1 MIVLKFGGTSVGSAE
16 RIKNL
21 YPLLPKKKCLVVL
34 SAVSGTTN
42 RLISLSDFLKEGL
55 QVEFEKELLDFNSF
69 YNTLIGQLFSSE
81 KYKKLAEEMIEMHL
95 SQLRKWESGLYSK
108 KRENDILS
116 RGELIS
122 TSLFH
127 LHLQESGINSTLIS
141 ALDFMR
147 LNEDEEPD
155 TEYIKQ
161 EIKKVMDEDSLIT
174 ITQGYICR
182 DKFGNISNL
191 KRGGSDYSASLIG
204 EAVQADEIQIWTD
217 IDGMHN
223 NDPRIVDNTSPI
235 SSMSFDE
242 AAELAYFGAK
252 ILHPQS
258 IGPAQRANIPVKLL
272 NTLEP
277 SKSGTL
283 ISIGE
288 NQNRFLAVAAKDG
301 ITSIRIK
308 STRMLMAYGFLRR
321 IFEVFERYKTPIDLI
336 TTSEVAV
343 SVTIDDNQY
352 LKEIT
357 EELSQFGLV
366 ETKSNNS
373 IICIVGKFEGDHPG
387 YANQVFN
394 ALKEIPIR
402 MISYGG
408 SRHNIT
414 LLVKSDQKDL
424 ALKSLHSSLFS
435 EN

>member
-1 MIVLKFGGTSVGSAE
+1 MVVLKFGGTSVGNAE

-21 YPLLPKKKCLVVL
+21 LSLLPNKKCIVVL

-42 RLISLSDFLKEGL
+42 RLIKLSNFLKDDLKNDFAIEL
-55 QVEFEKELLDFNSF
+55 IEFQSF
-69 YNTLIGQLFSSE
+69 YHALINDLFKTDQFKQLAF
-81 KYKKLAEEMIEMHL
+81 EMIEMHI
-95 SQLRKWESGLYSK
+95 SQLNKWKSGLYSK
-108 KRENDILS
+108 RRENEIVS

-127 LHLQESGINSTLIS
+127 LHLSEKNIPSNLIS

-155 TEYIKQ
+155 IIYIGQ
-161 EIKKVMDEDSLIT
+161 EIKKVLKEDVQIN

-204 EAVQADEIQIWTD
+204 EAINAEEIQIWTD

-272 NTLEP
+272 NTMMPE
-277 SKSGTL
+277 KGGTL
-283 ISIGE
+283 ISLGE
-288 NQNRFLAVAAKDG
+288 NQNRFLAIAAKDD

-343 SVTIDDNQY
+343 SVTIDNKQY
-352 LKEIT
+352 LKEII

-366 ETKSNNS
+366 ESKSDNS

-394 ALKEIPIR
+394 ALKDIPIR

-414 LLVKSDQKDL
+414 LLVNSVNKKP
-424 ALKSLHSSLFS
+424 ALTSLHSSLFTD
-435 EN
+435 N

>member
-1 MIVLKFGGTSVGSAE
+1 MVVLKFGGTSVGNAE

-21 YPLLPKKKCLVVL
+21 LSLLPNKKCIVVL

-42 RLISLSDFLKEGL
+42 RLIKLSNFLKDDLKNDFAIEL
-55 QVEFEKELLDFNSF
+55 IEFQSF
-69 YNTLIGQLFSSE
+69 YHALINDLFKTDQFKQLAF
-81 KYKKLAEEMIEMHL
+81 EMIEMHI
-95 SQLRKWESGLYSK
+95 SQLNKWKSGLYSK
-108 KRENDILS
+108 RRENEIVS

-127 LHLQESGINSTLIS
+127 LHLSEKNIPSNLIS

-155 TEYIKQ
+155 IIYIGQ
-161 EIKKVMDEDSLIT
+161 EIKKVLKEDVQIN

-204 EAVQADEIQIWTD
+204 EAINAEEIQIWTD

-272 NTLEP
+272 NTMMPE
-277 SKSGTL
+277 KGGTL
-283 ISIGE
+283 ISLGE
-288 NQNRFLAVAAKDG
+288 NQNRFLAIAAKDD

-343 SVTIDDNQY
+343 SVTIDNKQY
-352 LKEIT
+352 LKEII

-366 ETKSNNS
+366 ESKSDNS

-387 YANQVFN
+387 YANQVFK
-394 ALKEIPIR
+394 ALKDIPIR

-414 LLVKSDQKDL
+414 LLVNSVNKKP
-424 ALKSLHSSLFS
+424 ALTSLHSSLFTD
-435 EN
+435 N

>member
-1 MIVLKFGGTSVGSAE
+1 MVVLKFGGTSVGNAE

-21 YPLLPKKKCLVVL
+21 FSLLPNKKCIVVL

-42 RLISLSDFLKEGL
+42 RLIKLSNFLKDDLKNDFAIEL
-55 QVEFEKELLDFNSF
+55 IEFQSF
-69 YNTLIGQLFSSE
+69 YHALINDLFKTDQFKQLAF
-81 KYKKLAEEMIEMHL
+81 EMIEMHI
-95 SQLRKWESGLYSK
+95 SQLNKWKSGLYSK
-108 KRENDILS
+108 RRENEIVS

-127 LHLQESGINSTLIS
+127 LHLSEKNIPSNLIS

-155 TEYIKQ
+155 IIYIGQ
-161 EIKKVMDEDSLIT
+161 EIKKVLKEDVQIN

-204 EAVQADEIQIWTD
+204 EAINAEEIQIWTD

-272 NTLEP
+272 NTMMPE
-277 SKSGTL
+277 KGGTL
-283 ISIGE
+283 ISLGE
-288 NQNRFLAVAAKDG
+288 NQNRFLAIAAKDD

-343 SVTIDDNQY
+343 SVTIDNKQY
-352 LKEIT
+352 LKEII

-366 ETKSNNS
+366 ESKSDNS

-394 ALKEIPIR
+394 ALKDIPIR

-414 LLVKSDQKDL
+414 LLVNSVNKKP
-424 ALKSLHSSLFS
+424 ALTSLHSSLFTD
-435 EN
+435 N

>member
-1 MIVLKFGGTSVGSAE
+1 MVVLKFGGTSVGNAE

-21 YPLLPKKKCLVVL
+21 FSLLPNKKCIVVL

-42 RLISLSDFLKEGL
+42 RLIKLSNFLKDDLKNDFAIEL
-55 QVEFEKELLDFNSF
+55 IEFQSF
-69 YNTLIGQLFSSE
+69 YHALINDLFKTDQFKQLAF
-81 KYKKLAEEMIEMHL
+81 EMIEMHI
-95 SQLRKWESGLYSK
+95 SQLNKWKSGLYSK
-108 KRENDILS
+108 RRENEIVS

-127 LHLQESGINSTLIS
+127 LHLSEKNIPSNLIS

-155 TEYIKQ
+155 IIYIGQ
-161 EIKKVMDEDSLIT
+161 EIKKVLKEDVQIN

-204 EAVQADEIQIWTD
+204 EAINAEEIQIWTD

-272 NTLEP
+272 NTMMPE
-277 SKSGTL
+277 KGGTL
-283 ISIGE
+283 ISLGE
-288 NQNRFLAVAAKDG
+288 NQNRFLAIAAKDD

-336 TTSEVAV
+336 TTSEVTV
-343 SVTIDDNQY
+343 SVTIDNKQY
-352 LKEIT
+352 LKEII

-366 ETKSNNS
+366 ESKSDNS

-394 ALKEIPIR
+394 ALKDIPIR

-414 LLVKSDQKDL
+414 LLVNSVNKKP
-424 ALKSLHSSLFS
+424 ALTSLHSSLFTD
-435 EN
+435 N

>member
-1 MIVLKFGGTSVGSAE
+1 MVVLKFGGTSVGNAE

-21 YPLLPKKKCLVVL
+21 LSLLPNKKCIVVL

-42 RLISLSDFLKEGL
+42 RLIKLSNFLKDDLKNDFAIEL
-55 QVEFEKELLDFNSF
+55 IEFQSF
-69 YNTLIGQLFSSE
+69 YHALINDLFKTDQFKQLAF
-81 KYKKLAEEMIEMHL
+81 EMIEMHI
-95 SQLRKWESGLYSK
+95 SQLNKWKSGLYSK
-108 KRENDILS
+108 RRENEIVS

-127 LHLQESGINSTLIS
+127 LHLSEKNIPSNLIS

-155 TEYIKQ
+155 IIYIGQ
-161 EIKKVMDEDSLIT
+161 EIKKVLKEDVQIN

-204 EAVQADEIQIWTD
+204 EAINAEEIQIWTD

-272 NTLEP
+272 NTMMPE
-277 SKSGTL
+277 KGGTL
-283 ISIGE
+283 ISLGE
-288 NQNRFLAVAAKDG
+288 NQNRFLAIAAKDD

-336 TTSEVAV
+336 TTSEVTV
-343 SVTIDDNQY
+343 SVTIDNKQY
-352 LKEIT
+352 LKEII

-366 ETKSNNS
+366 ESKSDNS

-394 ALKEIPIR
+394 ALKDIPIR

-414 LLVKSDQKDL
+414 LLVNSVNKKP
-424 ALKSLHSSLFS
+424 ALTSLHSSLFTD
-435 EN
+435 N